1 MSVYK
6 PAKSPYYSYDF
17 VVKGHRFHGST
28 GATSKREALKFEDEV
43 RRQAK
48 VDIAALQATGKG
60 TLAQLQVTVDISH
73 PYIGDLGAS
82 LVSPECVRGD
92 ASRGHCQQCGQHRCD
107 TYRRDH
113 TRFRA
118 VGG

>member
-1 MSVYK
+1 MLKDSAGVAV
-6 PAKSPYYSYDF
+6 PDNQSA
-17 VVKGHRFHGST
+17 GIT
-28 GATSKREALKFEDEV
+28 RE
-43 RRQAK
+43 
-48 VDIAALQATGKG
+48 LQATGKG

-82 LVSPECVRGD
+82 LVSPECVREG

-107 TYRRDH
+107 TYRRHH